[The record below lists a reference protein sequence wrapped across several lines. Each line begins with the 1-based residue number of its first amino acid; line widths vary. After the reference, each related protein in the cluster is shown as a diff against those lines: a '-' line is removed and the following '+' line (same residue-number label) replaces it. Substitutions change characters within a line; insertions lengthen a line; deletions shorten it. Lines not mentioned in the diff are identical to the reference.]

1 MSITTPERIA
11 VSPPGSTSASNGSY
25 LEWSAIFGG
34 AVLSAAI
41 TTVMA
46 AFGSALGLSLVSAD
60 TTRSSSMTAL
70 AIAAGLWAIWI
81 TVSACGAGGY
91 LAGRMRRPA
100 ADASDHERH
109 VRDGAHGLVVWAA
122 GALIVTMVASSSLF
136 GAAKTAVTG
145 AAAASGGAA
154 ALISQQS
161 DPLGSALDSVMRSTG
176 TTPPTTGE
184 REEASRIFMTGLTSG
199 KLEQADRDYIASR
212 VAARLNIPQ
221 PEAQKRVDDAFAKL
235 EQAKETAKQAAERA
249 RKIALITAFM
259 TAAVLLL
266 GAAAAWTAAQLGG
279 KHRDEEID
287 LGSLF
292 GGR

>member
-1 MSITTPERIA
+1 MTMSNPDLVVVTPPA
-11 VSPPGSTSASNGSY
+11 TATAANGSY

-46 AFGSALGLSLVSAD
+46 TFGSAIGLSLVSAD
-60 TTRSSSMTAL
+60 TSRTTGVTAL

-100 ADASDHERH
+100 ADASEHERH

-122 GALIVTMVASSSLF
+122 GALIVTMVASSSIF

-145 AAAASGGAA
+145 VAAASGGAA

-176 TTPPTTGE
+176 TTPPTAGE
-184 REEASRIFMTGLTSG
+184 REEASRIFLTGVTSG
-199 KLEQADRDYIASR
+199 RLEAADRDYIASR
-212 VAARLNIPQ
+212 VATRMNIPQ
-221 PEAQKRVDDAFAKL
+221 PEAQKRVDDAFTKL
-235 EQAKETAKQAAERA
+235 NQAKETAKQAAERA
-249 RKIALITAFM
+249 RKVAVITAFL

-266 GAAAAWTAAQLGG
+266 GAAAAWMAAQLGG
-279 KHRDEEID
+279 KHRDEEMD
-287 LGSLF
+287 LGSIF
-292 GGR
+292 GSR

>member
-1 MSITTPERIA
+1 MSMETSNIIAPRATT
-11 VSPPGSTSASNGSY
+11 VSSASSY
-25 LEWSAIFGG
+25 LEWSAISGG

-46 AFGSALGLSLVSAD
+46 AFGSAIGLSLLSAD
-60 TTRSSSMTAL
+60 TARSSSLVVVAVAT
-70 AIAAGLWAIWI
+70 GLWAIWI

-100 ADASDHERH
+100 SDASDHERH

-122 GALIVTMVASSSLF
+122 GALLVTMIATSSLF

-145 AAAASGGAA
+145 IAAASGGAA

-161 DPLGSALDSVMRSTG
+161 DPLGSVLDSVMRSTG
-176 TTPPTTGE
+176 TTAPTAAE
-184 REEASRIFMTGLTSG
+184 RDEASRIFLAGLISG
-199 KLEQADRDYIASR
+199 KLEPTDRDYLVSR
-212 VAARLNIPQ
+212 IAARMSIPQ
-221 PEAQKRVDDAFAKL
+221 PDAQKRVDEAYAKL
-235 EQAKETAKQAAERA
+235 EQAKTTAKQAAERA
-249 RKIALITAFM
+249 RKAAVITAFM

-266 GAAAAWTAAQLGG
+266 GAAAAWLAAQLGG

-292 GGR
+292 GRR

>member
-1 MSITTPERIA
+1 MSMGTSDVIVTPR
-11 VSPPGSTSASNGSY
+11 TSRANSGGSY
-25 LEWSAIFGG
+25 LEWSAISGG

-46 AFGSALGLSLVSAD
+46 AFGSAIGLSLVSAD
-60 TTRSSSMTAL
+60 TARSSGL
-70 AIAAGLWAIWI
+70 VGVAIATGLWAIWI

-91 LAGRMRRPA
+91 LAGRMRRPIG
-100 ADASDHERH
+100 DASDHERH

-122 GALIVTMVASSSLF
+122 GALLVTMIATSSLF
-136 GAAKTAVTG
+136 GAAKTAVMG

-161 DPLGSALDSVMRSTG
+161 DPLGSVLDSVMRSTG
-176 TTPPTTGE
+176 STTPSAAE
-184 REEASRIFMTGLTSG
+184 RDEASRIFLTGLTTG
-199 KLEQADRDYIASR
+199 KLEPADRDYLASR
-212 VAARLNIPQ
+212 VAARMSIPQ
-221 PEAQKRVDDAFAKL
+221 PEAQKRIDEAYAKL
-235 EQAKETAKQAAERA
+235 EQAKATAKQAAERA
-249 RKIALITAFM
+249 RKAAVITAFM

-266 GAAAAWTAAQLGG
+266 GAAAAWLAAQLGG

-292 GGR
+292 GRR

>member
-1 MSITTPERIA
+1 MTLNSPDLVV
-11 VSPPGSTSASNGSY
+11 VSPPSAAKAADGSY

-46 AFGSALGLSLVSAD
+46 TFGSAIGLSLVSAD
-60 TTRSSSMTAL
+60 TSRSTGMTAL

-122 GALIVTMVASSSLF
+122 GALIVTALASSSLI
-136 GAAKTAVTG
+136 GAAKTAATG
-145 AAAASGGAA
+145 AGAASSGAA
-154 ALISQQS
+154 ALVAQQA
-161 DPLGSALDSVMRSTG
+161 DPLNSALDSVMRTNGS
-176 TTPPTTGE
+176 TPPTAEE
-184 REEASRIFMTGLTSG
+184 RQEASRIFIAGLSSG
-199 KLEQADRDYIASR
+199 KLEPGDRDYIASR
-212 VAARLNIPQ
+212 VATRMNIPQ
-221 PEAQKRVDDAFAKL
+221 PEAQKRVDDTFTKL
-235 EQAKETAKQAAERA
+235 NQAKETAKQAAERA
-249 RKIALITAFM
+249 RKIAVITAFL

-266 GAAAAWTAAQLGG
+266 GAAAAWMAAQLGG
-279 KHRDEEID
+279 RHRDEEMD
-287 LGSLF
+287 LGSIF
-292 GGR
+292 GSR

>member
-1 MSITTPERIA
+1 MSITPERIA
-11 VSPPGSTSASNGSY
+11 VSPPGSTNASNGSY

-100 ADASDHERH
+100 ADASDHERN

-122 GALIVTMVASSSLF
+122 GALIITMVASSSLF
-136 GAAKTAVTG
+136 GAAKTAATGG
-145 AAAASGGAA
+145 AAASSGAA
-154 ALISQQS
+154 ALITQQS

-176 TTPPTTGE
+176 TTPPTAGE

-199 KLEQADRDYIASR
+199 KLEQADRDYLASR

>member
-1 MSITTPERIA
+1 MALNSPDLVV
-11 VSPPGSTSASNGSY
+11 VSPPAGAKAATGSY

-46 AFGSALGLSLVSAD
+46 AFGSAIGLSLVSAD
-60 TTRSSSMTAL
+60 TSRSTGMTAL
-70 AIAAGLWAIWI
+70 TIAAGLWAIWI

-122 GALIVTMVASSSLF
+122 GALIVTMVASSSLM
-136 GAAKTAVTG
+136 GAAKTAATG

-154 ALISQQS
+154 ALISQQA
-161 DPLGSALDSVMRSTG
+161 DPLGSALDSVMRTNG
-176 TTPPTTGE
+176 TTPPTAEE
-184 REEASRIFMTGLTSG
+184 RQEASRIFMTGIASG
-199 KLEQADRDYIASR
+199 KLEPAERDYIASR
-212 VAARLNIPQ
+212 VASRMNIPQ

-235 EQAKETAKQAAERA
+235 NQAKEAAKQAAEKA
-249 RKIALITAFM
+249 RKIAVITAFM

-266 GAAAAWTAAQLGG
+266 GAAAAWLAAQLGG
-279 KHRDEEID
+279 KHRDEELD
-287 LGSLF
+287 LSGIF
-292 GGR
+292 GRR

>member
-1 MSITTPERIA
+1 MSMGTTDVVV
-11 VSPPGSTSASNGSY
+11 VSPPASTSGSNGSY

-60 TTRSSSMTAL
+60 TARSSSVTAL
-70 AIAAGLWAIWI
+70 TIAAGLWAIWI

-100 ADASDHERH
+100 KDASDHERH

-122 GALIVTMVASSSLF
+122 GALIVTMVASSSLL
-136 GAAKTAVTG
+136 GAAKTSVSA

-154 ALISQQS
+154 ALISQQA
-161 DPLGSALDSVMRSTG
+161 DPLGSALDSVMRSAG
-176 TTPPTTGE
+176 TTAPTAEE
-184 REEASRIFMTGLTSG
+184 REEASRIFMTGLISG
-199 KLEQADRDYIASR
+199 KLDQADRDYIATR
-212 VAARLNIPQ
+212 VASRMNIPQ
-221 PEAQKRVDDAFAKL
+221 PEAQKRVDAAFTKL

-249 RKIALITAFM
+249 RKTAVITAFM

-266 GAAAAWTAAQLGG
+266 GAAAAWLAAQLGG
-279 KHRDEEID
+279 KHRDEEMD
-287 LGSLF
+287 LSNVF
-292 GGR
+292 GRP